1 VDTGGSAENPGG
13 EQEPLTSVIAHR
25 GFSGA
30 WPENTVPA
38 FRAAVAAGCHMIEL
52 DARRTRGDR
61 LAVVHDDDLTRYGH
75 PGRRVSG
82 LDLAELELLDA
93 GSWFAPGFAGT
104 RFLGLAE
111 ALTTIAGRVPVNV
124 EIKVDEGQ
132 EAEAGALV
140 DAALAEVAHAGSP
153 GILLSTFS
161 MIALRRLRR
170 AAPAL
175 PAALLI
181 GRTGDPTA
189 MFAELADLAV
199 EGLHLPLEL
208 ARPELIQA
216 ARARGLKLR
225 VYTVND
231 SGDMQRLLSQGL
243 DGIFTDWP
251 DRLLAAQRRSRGR

>member
-1 VDTGGSAENPGG
+1 VDARGSVEDPGG
-13 EQEPLTSVIAHR
+13 EREPLTSVIAHR

-30 WPENTVPA
+30 WPENTAPA
-38 FRAAVAAGCHMIEL
+38 FQAAIAAGCHMIEL

-61 LAVVHDDDLTRYGH
+61 LAVIHDDDLTRYGH
-75 PGRRVSG
+75 PGRRVSR

-93 GSWFAPGFAGT
+93 GSWFAPGFSGT
-104 RFLGLAE
+104 CFLGLAE

-132 EAEAGALV
+132 EAEAGTLV

-153 GILLSTFS
+153 EVLFSTFS
-161 MIALRRLRR
+161 MIALCRLRC
-170 AAPAL
+170 AAPTL
-175 PAALLI
+175 PSALLH

-216 ARARGLKLR
+216 ARARGFKVR

-231 SGDMQRLLSQGL
+231 SRDMQRLLSEGV

-251 DRLLAAQRRSRGR
+251 DRLFAVQRRSRGS

>member
-161 MIALRRLRR
+161 MIPGAGSPGAHPGRSGAWPQAAGLYSERLGGHA
-170 AAPAL
+170 AAPL
-175 PAALLI
+175 P
-181 GRTGDPTA
+181 GSRR
-189 MFAELADLAV
+189 DL
-199 EGLHLPLEL
+199 HRL
-208 ARPELIQA
+208 ARSA
-216 ARARGLKLR
+216 ARRPASLTRSLR
-225 VYTVND
+225 
-231 SGDMQRLLSQGL
+231 SR
-243 DGIFTDWP
+243 
-251 DRLLAAQRRSRGR
+251 RRRSRGL